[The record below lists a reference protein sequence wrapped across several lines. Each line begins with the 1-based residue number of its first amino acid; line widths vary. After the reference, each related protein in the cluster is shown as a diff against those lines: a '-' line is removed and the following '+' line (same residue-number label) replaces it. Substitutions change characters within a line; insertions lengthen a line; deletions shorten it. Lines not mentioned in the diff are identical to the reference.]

1 MAEKRTT
8 NMLECCNAF
17 VYRTLIQ
24 WKDFV
29 LLITCIDI
37 DNVTTCTNSVVSSL
51 EPKVML
57 YLWQIKKIRI
67 VM

>member
-37 DNVTTCTNSVVSSL
+37 DNVTTNSVVSSL